1 MKVEILH
8 RQKNE
13 LYEELDYPLFL
24 SLYEQNQPLLSS
36 VILRPMDE
44 KEAVDHYERLA
55 GLERKLQPGKLNII
69 LHQSATLPPLDHLLN
84 LIEAGQLEQ
93 YHLFELGNFLHDNE
107 ILCSLE
113 EFCPLDQEASPY
125 LDQLLLILEKYTEK
139 SFSAMRGNRETK
151 EIQAALVASEKIL
164 GEAVIHFE
172 EQICAC
178 TGLKM
183 SYPWPKELA
192 LGKEQ
197 LRDISTCDFLS
208 MEKRNDVWLIDY
220 KIPLELKKL
229 QAQNDELNE
238 RYDILMRKQL
248 KQLNSEISFL
258 GSRLRKYYC
267 KRVKRTWYY
276 VLLGVKE
283 ENNFCL
289 PEFTIRREC
298 SLKEAYLYGLKVR
311 KEEKCIPLDLD
322 ITRGATVLYGAN
334 MSGKT
339 TVLKTLYFLLSLV
352 QLGLPLPARKAVLHY
367 PRQVAL
373 MLKSPGDVRTNSS
386 TFGEELAFFAKPMLE
401 GAYILSDELFLSTDP
416 ANGVILS
423 KIFLQS
429 MAGGDK
435 LFFCTTHYPEILDI
449 ENITL
454 FRMEDP
460 DPFLLVESGSD
471 LQSLHNFM
479 PYKLIAITD
488 REQEKIRTNLA
499 PLETALLFD
508 LPRDIKE
515 AIKQY
520 LAGIKSSF

>member
-8 RQKNE
+8 QHKNE
-13 LYEELDYPLFL
+13 LYDELDYPLFL

-44 KEAVDHYERLA
+44 KEAVYHYDRLA
-55 GLERKLQPGKLNII
+55 NIALKLRPGKLDII
-69 LHQSATLPPLDHLLN
+69 LHQSTTLPPLDHLLN
-84 LIEAGQLEQ
+84 LIEAGNLEQ
-93 YHLFELGNFLHDNE
+93 YHLFELGKFLLNNK

-125 LDQLLLILEKYTEK
+125 LDQFLLILEKYTEK
-139 SFSAMRGNRETK
+139 SFSTMRGDSETK
-151 EIQAALVASEKIL
+151 EIQAALVVSEKIL
-164 GEAVIHFE
+164 EEAVKHFE
-172 EQICAC
+172 EQIFAC
-178 TGLKM
+178 TGLEM

-197 LRDISTCDFLS
+197 LETISNCNYLTI
-208 MEKRNDVWLIDY
+208 EKSNDVWLIDY
-220 KIPLELKKL
+220 KITLELKKL
-229 QAQNDELNE
+229 QGQNDELNE
-238 RYDILMRKQL
+238 HYDILMRRQL
-248 KQLNSEISFL
+248 QLLNSELSLL
-258 GSRLRKYYC
+258 GSCLLKYYRQ
-267 KRVKRTWYY
+267 RVRRTWHY
-276 VLLGVKE
+276 VLLGVKDK
-283 ENNFCL
+283 NNFCL
-289 PEFTIRREC
+289 PEFTTNQEC
-298 SLKEAYLYGLKVR
+298 ILNGVYLYGLKVR
-311 KEEKCIPLDLD
+311 KKEKCIPLELD

-367 PRQVAL
+367 PRQVSL
-373 MLKSPGDVRTNSS
+373 MLKSSGDVRTNSS
-386 TFGEELAFFAKPMLE
+386 TYGEELAFFSQPMAE

-423 KIFLQS
+423 KIVLQS

-449 ENITL
+449 ETITL
-454 FRMEDP
+454 FRMADP
-460 DPFLLVESGSD
+460 DPNLLVGSGKN
-471 LQSLHNFM
+471 LQSLQNFM
-479 PYKLIAITD
+479 PYKLIAIKD

-508 LPRDIKE
+508 LPQDIKE
-515 AIKQY
+515 GIRQY
-520 LAGIKSSF
+520 LAGIKS

>member
-8 RQKNE
+8 RYKNE
-13 LYEELDYPLFL
+13 LYDELDYPLFL

-55 GLERKLQPGKLNII
+55 GLEGKLHPGKLDII
-69 LHQSATLPPLDHLLN
+69 LHQNATLPSLDHLLN
-84 LIEAGQLEQ
+84 LIEAGKLEQ
-93 YHLFELGNFLHDNE
+93 YHLFELGNFLHENE

-113 EFCPLDQEASPY
+113 EFCPLDREASPY
-125 LDQLLLILEKYTEK
+125 LEQLLHILEKYTEK
-139 SFSAMRGNRETK
+139 SFSTMRGNRETK
-151 EIQAALVASEKIL
+151 EIQAALVESEKIL
-164 GEAVIHFE
+164 GESVKQFE

-197 LRDISTCDFLS
+197 LRTISHCDFLTI
-208 MEKRNDVWLIDY
+208 EKRDDVWLIDY
-220 KIPLELKKL
+220 EITLELKKL
-229 QAQNDELNE
+229 QGQNDELNE
-238 RYDILMRKQL
+238 HYDILMRKQL
-248 KQLNSEISFL
+248 KQLNSELTFL
-258 GSRLRKYYC
+258 GSRLRKYYRQ
-267 KRVKRTWYY
+267 RVKRTWDY
-276 VLLGVKE
+276 VLLDVKE
-283 ENNFCL
+283 KNSFCL
-289 PEFTIRREC
+289 PEFTTNREC
-298 SLKEAYLYGLKVR
+298 RLNGAYLYGLKVR

-322 ITRGATVLYGAN
+322 IARGATVLYGAN

-352 QLGLPLPARKAVLHY
+352 QLGLPLPAKKAVLHF
-367 PRQVAL
+367 PRQVSL

-386 TFGEELAFFAKPMLE
+386 TYGEELAFFAKPMAE
-401 GAYILSDELFLSTDP
+401 GAYIISDELFLSTDP

-423 KIFLQS
+423 KIILQS

-449 ENITL
+449 ENVTL
-454 FRMEDP
+454 FRMADP
-460 DPFLLVESGSD
+460 EPLLLAESGND
-471 LQSLHNFM
+471 LQSLQNFM
-479 PYKLIAITD
+479 PYKLVAITD

-515 AIKQY
+515 AIKEH
-520 LAGIKSSF
+520 LAGTKSS